1 MYNIS
6 DNDNSG
12 TAQVFL
18 DTVHTDGLIS
28 LADQNYVSVRAEKY
42 QPQEEDF
49 FIRVKSELKSLYPGS
64 DSVTSELRSLYPGSD
79 SVILDWGNSY
89 ITWYKRRN
97 STGGCL
103 PDKQILVEVS
113 IAHPVDKTS
122 HAILSLDYT
131 LGSFYKKHIDFNSI
145 DELCEHFRR
154 KNPYQIID
162 SLSEA
167 LNKYQMFT
175 SNLSNEL
182 DIELI

>member
-1 MYNIS
+1 MYKIS
-6 DNDNSG
+6 DNNNSNSLISAESG
-12 TAQVFL
+12 KVFL
-18 DTVHTDGLIS
+18 GVAHADGLIS
-28 LADQNYVSVRAEKY
+28 TVGQNYVSVRAEKY
-42 QPQEEDF
+42 QPSEEGF
-49 FIRVKSELKSLYPGS
+49 FTRLK
-64 DSVTSELRSLYPGSD
+64 TELRSLYPGTD
-79 SVILDWGNSY
+79 TVTLDWGNSY
-89 ITWYKRRN
+89 ITWYKSN
-97 STGGCL
+97 KT
-103 PDKQILVEVS
+103 DKRLHIEVS
-113 IAHPVDKTS
+113 IAHPVDETS

-131 LGSFYKKHIDFNSI
+131 LDSFYRKHIDFNSM